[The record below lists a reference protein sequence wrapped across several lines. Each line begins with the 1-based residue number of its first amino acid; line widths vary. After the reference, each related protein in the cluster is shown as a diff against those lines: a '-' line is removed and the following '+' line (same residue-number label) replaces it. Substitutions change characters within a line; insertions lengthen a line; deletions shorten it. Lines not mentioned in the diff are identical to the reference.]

1 MPHCNKQNF
10 LAGVD
15 CRARR
20 TACCCLKS
28 LRIRIG
34 ARANVTEREVT
45 SLVLFLVLCVLC
57 FFVLFGVVFGALVCF
72 VLFCVLDDRDSIQD
86 YVDSTSLLLRPLYR
100 DGLRMT

>member
-1 MPHCNKQNF
+1 MPHCNKQDF

-45 SLVLFLVLCVLC
+45 SLVLF
-57 FFVLFGVVFGALVCF
+57 FGFVCF
-72 VLFCVLDDRDSIQD
+72 VFFLFCLGWFLVLWFALFCFVFWMIVTAYRTMWTPPV
-86 YVDSTSLLLRPLYR
+86 YFCGHSTETAYA
-100 DGLRMT
+100 